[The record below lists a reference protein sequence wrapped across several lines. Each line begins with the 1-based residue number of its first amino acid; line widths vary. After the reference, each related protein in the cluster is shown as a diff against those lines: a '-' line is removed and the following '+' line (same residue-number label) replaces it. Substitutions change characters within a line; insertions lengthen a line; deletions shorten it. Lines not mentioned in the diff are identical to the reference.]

1 MYGWEVASAT
11 ASPSRR
17 RTQAQRREATRV
29 AVLDATI
36 DSLAEDGYA
45 QTTMRGVAERAGVT
59 PGALQHH
66 FETKVELLGQARQH
80 LGRTIGRELMADLP
94 TRVASIRLRNEVM
107 LDRWWTVCC
116 GSGFHA
122 LVELWVA
129 SRSDDD
135 LRRRLAQAEVENA
148 HLYVEGAR
156 LVFPELAEHP
166 RFGELMTTGLATL
179 RGLALLR
186 FVNRAAAE
194 QAWPATRAHMM
205 ALFAQL
211 SETAD
216 VS

>member
-1 MYGWEVASAT
+1 MYDWEVASAI

-36 DSLAEDGYA
+36 DSLAQDGYA
-45 QTTMRGVAERAGVT
+45 QTTMRAVAERAQVT

-80 LGRTIGRELMADLP
+80 LGRRIWREVLADLP
-94 TRVASIRLRNEVM
+94 THVASAQLRNEVM
-107 LDRWWTVCC
+107 LDRWWRVC
-116 GSGFHA
+116 GGPGFHA

-129 SRSDDD
+129 SRTDDD

-148 HLYVEGAR
+148 HLYGEGAR
-156 LVFPELAEHP
+156 LIYPELAEHP
-166 RFGELMTTGLATL
+166 RFGELMTTGLATM
-179 RGLALLR
+179 RGLAMLR

-194 QAWPATRAHMM
+194 QAWPATRAHLM

>member
-1 MYGWEVASAT
+1 MYDREMASAI
-11 ASPSRR
+11 ASPGRR

-29 AVLDATI
+29 ALLDAAI

-80 LGRTIGRELMADLP
+80 LGETIGRELLVDLP
-94 TRVASIRLRNEVM
+94 THVSIRLRNEVM

-116 GSGFHA
+116 GSGFDA

-129 SRSDDD
+129 SRTDDD
-135 LRRRLAQAEVENA
+135 LRRRLAQADVENA
-148 HLYVEGAR
+148 HLYVEGSR
-156 LVFPELAEHP
+156 LAFPELAEHP

-186 FVNRAAAE
+186 FINRAAAE